1 MAEGVDNWDEISSWW
16 RREAITDLV
25 YRKDIEPM
33 LQRLVPGDPGVLIEL
48 GCGEG
53 QWLRWLGARGLE
65 AFGCD
70 RSLQLLGEAAL
81 SAPVVCAALP
91 DLSWIRDR
99 SIDTALS
106 VFVLDL
112 IDDVDTFFAETARVV
127 RPDGQLIVVI
137 NHPGFTAPGSGPLLD
152 LDGEVLWRWGTYLE
166 DGSSLQPAGDGHVV
180 FHHRSMGRLL
190 SAAAVS
196 GWALQELEEA
206 ALGPAAIAR
215 EPGYIGQEGIPRFL
229 AARWLRSIDPLP
241 APMTTG

>member
-16 RREAITDLV
+16 RHEAITDLV
-25 YRKDIEPM
+25 YREDIEPM
-33 LQRLVPGDPGVLIEL
+33 LARLIPDDPGVVMEF

-53 QWLRWLGARGLE
+53 QWLRWLSARGFA

-70 RSLQLLGEAAL
+70 GSLRLLGEAVL

-91 DLSWIRDR
+91 ALPWIRDR

-112 IDDVDTFFAETARVV
+112 IGDVDTFFAETARVV
-127 RPDGQLIVVI
+127 RPDGELIVVI

-152 LDGEVLWRWGTYLE
+152 LDGEVLWRWGSYLE
-166 DGSSLQPAGDGHVV
+166 DGSSVQPAGDGQVV
-180 FHHRSMGRLL
+180 FHHRSMARLL
-190 SAAAVS
+190 SAAAAC
-196 GWALQELEEA
+196 GWALQKLEEA

-215 EPGYIGQEGIPRFL
+215 EPGYAGQEGIPRFL
-229 AARWLRSIDPLP
+229 AARWRRSGASVDR
-241 APMTTG
+241 